1 MEPKMEYAY
10 IFKAVAFC
18 AAAFAMSIGS
28 IGPALAQGI
37 IGKEACNATAKS
49 PESSKSIFKTMMIS
63 LIVVES
69 CAVYNLLI
77 AILILIWAK

>member
-1 MEPKMEYAY
+1 MEPQIEYAH
-10 IFKAVAFC
+10 IVKAVAFC

-28 IGPALAQGI
+28 IGPALAQGM

-49 PESSKSIFKTMMIS
+49 PDSSNRIFKTMMFS
-63 LIVVES
+63 MIVVES
-69 CAVYNLLI
+69 CAIYNLVI